1 MERKARTFAL
11 LLLCALLCLLCA
23 CGSTE
28 EQDGTAETAS
38 PSAQTSQDVSDDEDG
53 EEAEEYSS
61 VNPLTGLPMEE
72 ELVSQRPVAVMLNN
86 LKAAMPQLGTS
97 QADIIYEILV
107 EGGITRML
115 ALYQDP
121 SDVELIG
128 SVRSARPYYVELA
141 AGHDAIF
148 LHAGGSDDA
157 YSKISSL
164 GVTAFDCLK
173 GYEGTL
179 FWRDAD
185 RVATNGSVHSVVT
198 SGEAISSLL
207 PTYNVRTEHQE
218 GYTTQLQ
225 FASDG
230 TPEGG
235 EQALTLTVPFS
246 SYKTGIFT
254 YDETSGKYLVS
265 QYGAAQVDCNTG
277 EQLAVTNVLLLKTSC
292 SVISGDSAGRMSIT
306 LTGEGEGWF
315 ACGGQYIPIC
325 WSREDSTS
333 QLVYTTQS
341 GDPLTLG
348 AGNSYICIIP
358 LSSAVTIE

>member
-1 MERKARTFAL
+1 MGRTVRVCAL
-11 LLLCALLCLLCA
+11 LLLLVLLGA
-23 CGSTE
+23 CGGTE
-28 EQDGTAETAS
+28 EQAETQATVS
-38 PSAQTSQDVSDDEDG
+38 PSAQISQDTSS
-53 EEAEEYSS
+53 EEEPSTGS

-72 ELVSQRPVAVMLNN
+72 ELASQRPVAVVLNN
-86 LKAAMPQLGTS
+86 LKEAMPQLGTS
-97 QADIIYEILV
+97 QADIIYEVLV

-185 RVATNGSVHSVVT
+185 RVANNGSVHSVVT
-198 SGEAISSLL
+198 SGETIASLL
-207 PTYNVRTEHQE
+207 PTYGVRMEHEE

-235 EQALTLTVPFS
+235 EQALTITVPFS
-246 SYKTGIFT
+246 NYKTGIFD
-254 YDETSGKYLVS
+254 YDRDSGKYLVS
-265 QYGAAQVDCNTG
+265 QYGAAQVDGNTG
-277 EQLAVTNVLLLKTSC
+277 EQLAVTNVLLLETNC
-292 SVISGDSAGRMSIT
+292 HVISGDADGHMSIA

-325 WSREDSTS
+325 WSRESTTS

-341 GDPLTLG
+341 GEALTLG
-348 AGNSYICIIP
+348 AGNSYICVLP
-358 LSSAVTIE
+358 LNSGVAIE